1 MAHDDL
7 IHEIE
12 AKALQA
18 VTRYGAFASTHE
30 ALGVACEEWDELREA
45 VRANKIG
52 SVEMECID
60 LAAVC
65 LRLARACRNGSV
77 EFVKRSVK

>member
-7 IHEIE
+7 IYEIE
-12 AKALQA
+12 EKAREA
-18 VTRYGAFASTHE
+18 ERRYGQMASTHE
-30 ALGVACEEWDELREA
+30 ALGVALEEWQELCDA
-45 VRANKIG
+45 VRSNKLG

-65 LRLARACRNGSV
+65 LRLARACRNGGD
-77 EFVKRSVK
+77 FAKRSVK